1 MKLIYVE
8 TNELGKMKKLQNIFQ
23 TRGDIR
29 KITK

>member
-23 TRGDIR
+23 TQGDIR
-29 KITK
+29 KTTK